1 MLTSLFIIIALVVG
15 IVLGYLGARKSMS
28 DTQLMYNQHIEEI
41 RISAQSNAVQQNELF
56 QQQLETVR
64 HELTR
69 QTELLLRERSQQL
82 TDENKNQ
89 LSSVIEPLC
98 KGLDEMKKYVADN
111 NQLQHEKILS
121 LDANIKATLTQ
132 TQLVGERAD
141 RLAAALTGENK
152 TQGNF
157 GELRLRTLLES
168 MGLQEGLQFEEQA
181 TLRDAHGRVTQHN
194 ETGRK
199 LIPDVV
205 LHFPDKRD
213 VIIDSK
219 VSLKAFEDYYNAN
232 NEDEKSEALKRH
244 IASVRAHV
252 KELSQKN
259 YAQHGTAGQQQLDFV
274 VMYLFSE
281 SALSL
286 ALNTEPT
293 LWKEAYDKGVFIT
306 SSQNLYALLRMLEM
320 SWKQQRQMENQREIV
335 KLANTIVSRVQLF
348 YERFVKVEEAFG
360 KVLGKFEDTKK
371 LLSPSGQSIIKAAN
385 SLVELG
391 AQEDKQ
397 RKQSLPKA
405 EETHVLTEEAKGN
418 APIAQLQQETAHT
431 TTNNKDESAD
441 GARGKGEEGYE
452 DEEGI
457 EDTTFNTAK
466 VVDDDPL
473 RSNLPHPDR
482 L

>member
-1 MLTSLFIIIALVVG
+1 MLTSLFIIIALIVG

-28 DTQLMYNQHIEEI
+28 DTQLMYQQQIEEI
-41 RISAQSNAVQQNELF
+41 RKSAQSNAVQQKELF

-168 MGLQEGLQFEEQA
+168 MGLQEGLQFEEQV
-181 TLRDAHGRVTQHN
+181 TLRDADGRVTKHN
-194 ETGRK
+194 ETGKK

-252 KELSQKN
+252 QELSQKTTPN
-259 YAQHGTAGQQQLDFV
+259 MVQQDDNN
-274 VMYLFSE
+274 SI
-281 SALSL
+281 
-286 ALNTEPT
+286 
-293 LWKEAYDKGVFIT
+293 LW
-306 SSQNLYALLRMLEM
+306 
-320 SWKQQRQMENQREIV
+320 
-335 KLANTIVSRVQLF
+335 
-348 YERFVKVEEAFG
+348 
-360 KVLGKFEDTKK
+360 
-371 LLSPSGQSIIKAAN
+371 
-385 SLVELG
+385 
-391 AQEDKQ
+391 
-397 RKQSLPKA
+397 
-405 EETHVLTEEAKGN
+405 
-418 APIAQLQQETAHT
+418 
-431 TTNNKDESAD
+431 
-441 GARGKGEEGYE
+441 
-452 DEEGI
+452 
-457 EDTTFNTAK
+457 
-466 VVDDDPL
+466 
-473 RSNLPHPDR
+473 
-482 L
+482 

>member
-28 DTQLMYNQHIEEI
+28 DTQLMYQQQIEEI
-41 RISAQSNAVQQNELF
+41 RKSAQSNAAQQKELF

-181 TLRDAHGRVTQHN
+181 ALRDAHGRVTKHN
-194 ETGRK
+194 ETGKK

-232 NEDEKSEALKRH
+232 NEDEKAEALQRH
-244 IASVRAHV
+244 ITSVRAHV

-259 YAQHGTAGQQQLDFV
+259 YAQHGTAGRQQLDFV

-320 SWKQQRQMENQREIV
+320 SWTQQRQMENQRKIV
-335 KLANTIVSRVQLF
+335 DQASTIVSRVQLF
-348 YERFVKVEEAFG
+348 YERFVEVEEAFG
-360 KVLGKFEDTKK
+360 KVSKKFEKTKK
-371 LLSPSGQSIIKAAN
+371 LLSPDGYSIITAAN
-385 SLVELG
+385 NLVELG
-391 AQEDKQ
+391 AKENKS
-397 RKQSLPKA
+397 KQSLPKA
-405 EETHVLTEEAKGN
+405 EETHALTEEAKGN
-418 APIAQLQQETAHT
+418 AQIAQLQRETAHT
-431 TTNNKDESAD
+431 TANNKDESAD
-441 GARGKGEEGYE
+441 GAKGKGEEGYE

-457 EDTTFNTAK
+457 EDTTFNTVK
-466 VVDDDPL
+466 EVDDEPL
-473 RSNLPHPDR
+473 RSNLPHPDQ